1 MDFFHDQLFGGRRI
15 RCLTIGCS
23 VDDRP
28 AFISGRLDLQV
39 FVRVVTLDFSQ
50 PRKLTDT
57 SCIEPFNGKFRL
69 ECLSENSFVSLDEAR
84 RKCEARRRD
93 HDHDVRIA
101 QSTIKRPMKLAFLSN
116 SGPTL
121 EQVRLSPMSGGL
133 PNHAKAAV
141 FDAGASV
148 RPRERGDFAAIA
160 RHDVAIRGSAM
171 PPRRPI

>member
-1 MDFFHDQLFGGRRI
+1 M
-15 RCLTIGCS
+15 
-23 VDDRP
+23 
-28 AFISGRLDLQV
+28 
-39 FVRVVTLDFSQ
+39 
-50 PRKLTDT
+50 
-57 SCIEPFNGKFRL
+57 
-69 ECLSENSFVSLDEAR
+69 SLDEAR

-101 QSTIKRPMKLAFLSN
+101 QSTIKRRMKLAFLSN